1 MNTENPDNKQ
11 KQRKVLPLAYLMC
24 SRPLKPNF
32 IRQLAGD
39 SCLNSLH

>member
-24 SRPLKPNF
+24 SRPLKPNLSDNWQG
-32 IRQLAGD
+32 IVV
-39 SCLNSLH
+39 